1 LPNWK
6 IKQINPDSVVW
17 FNDLSREFYS
27 QLLFNDKNAKQKKLS
42 TKNSGNK

>member
-1 LPNWK
+1 
-6 IKQINPDSVVW
+6 VVW